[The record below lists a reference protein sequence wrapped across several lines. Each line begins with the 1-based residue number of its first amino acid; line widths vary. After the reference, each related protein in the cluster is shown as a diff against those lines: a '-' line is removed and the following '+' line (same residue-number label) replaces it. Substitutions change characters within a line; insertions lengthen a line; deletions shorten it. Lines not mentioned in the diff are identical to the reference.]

1 MASSK
6 FVAYNFDGY
15 YAEIGSLPKYFA
27 ANMEI
32 LRADVRNEL
41 FNTKDR
47 PVYTKVRNSA
57 PTRYCEGAKVTN
69 SVVAE
74 GCVIEGTVEN
84 SIIFRGVKIG
94 RNATVKNSIIMQDTI
109 VGDGA
114 HLNYVITD
122 KNAVIRD
129 GTMLVGAETQPF
141 YVSKG
146 KMI

>member
-1 MASSK
+1 MIA
-6 FVAYNFDGY
+6 DGCY
-15 YAEIGSLPKYFA
+15 
-27 ANMEI
+27 
-32 LRADVRNEL
+32 
-41 FNTKDR
+41 
-47 PVYTKVRNSA
+47 
-57 PTRYCEGAKVTN
+57 
-69 SVVAE
+69 
-74 GCVIEGTVEN
+74 IEGTVEN

-114 HLNYVITD
+114 FLNYVITD

-129 GTMLVGAETQPF
+129 GTMLVGAEAQPF

>member
-1 MASSK
+1 MNYRVYK
-6 FVAYNFDGY
+6 YDGY
-15 YAEIGSLPKYFA
+15 FACISSIEDYFQHSMELITD
-27 ANMEI
+27 ANARES
-32 LRADVRNEL
+32 L
-41 FNTKDR
+41 FNVKNR
-47 PVYTKVRNSA
+47 PVYTKVRNSTPA
-57 PTRYCEGAKVTN
+57 YYSPSARVDSSMIAD
-69 SVVAE
+69 
-74 GCVIEGTVEN
+74 GCYIEGTVEN
-84 SIIFRGVKIG
+84 SIIFRGAKIG

-129 GTMLVGAETQPF
+129 GTMLVGAEAQPF